1 MAWNNVLLLPLAALG
16 VLQLRWRTMFARD
29 ASIVLPLTITCIMG
43 LLLLVYQ
50 GHGWGYRYLHG
61 LIGAFC
67 LLGGF
72 GWMRLSRPERPL
84 SLRDR
89 KSTRLNSSH
98 QCASRM
104 PSSA

>member
-1 MAWNNVLLLPLAALG
+1 
-16 VLQLRWRTMFARD
+16 MFARD
-29 ASIVLPLTITCIMG
+29 ASILLPLTITCIMG

-84 SLRDR
+84 SLSPIWLSVGFAVLASAFLIVQAHDLDR

-98 QCASRM
+98 
-104 PSSA
+104 